1 MTDEPGPVPPSR
13 EQLEEDAAAALVAL
27 RDAIGDRPVEVA
39 TTGEL
44 AALLARV
51 PADTALLVDEHVRI
65 DPDLDEGTTESRHAV
80 QATAVS
86 AFADEPVVA
95 VDEHGGRDVYS
106 RRIAGLMLGSVMVA
120 QGEPAP
126 AQTVAYGASERIT
139 EALYTGDGAGMLDA
153 FVELVRDVAGRLDGI
168 DDASLLEWLTD
179 KDLVGQLEVEGDRL
193 RQSAARLA
201 VLRDR
206 VASDLAAQ
214 PPPSPGEGDNGGQQ

>member
-1 MTDEPGPVPPSR
+1 MTDEPGPPAR
-13 EQLEEDAAAALVAL
+13 EQLEENAAAALATL

-51 PADTALLVDEHVRI
+51 PADTALLVDEHLRI
-65 DPDLDEGTTESRHAV
+65 DPDLDEATTETRHAV
-80 QATAVS
+80 QATAVC

-95 VDEHGGRDVYS
+95 VDQNGGHDVYM
-106 RRIAGLMLGSVMVA
+106 RRIAAVMLGGVVVA
-120 QGEPAP
+120 QGRPAS
-126 AQTVAYGASERIT
+126 ALSVAYGASERIT

-153 FVELVRDVAGRLDGI
+153 FVELVRDVAGRLDGS

-179 KDLVGQLEVEGDRL
+179 KDLAGQLEVEGDRL
-193 RQSAARLA
+193 RQSAARLG

-206 VASDLAAQ
+206 VARDLATQ
-214 PPPSPGEGDNGGQQ
+214 PPASPGEGADSDQQ